1 LNVPSQHNTLATAE
15 GRLAELSNER
25 FMLKPRRKVEVVSAD
40 GGRKTVFCEE
50 TIVLG
55 GGCSAVYEKIVS

>member
-1 LNVPSQHNTLATAE
+1 MNVPSTYNPLATAE
-15 GRLAELSNER
+15 GRLSDLSAER
-25 FMLKPRRKVEVVSAD
+25 FMLAPKRKIEVSTAD
-40 GGRKTVFCEE
+40 GGRKTMLCEE